1 MKILVIIMCLILI
14 SCTKKASI
22 NSYSSTSIKDIVNQ
36 EIIDGFFDG
45 DTTNISKEYYFLK

>member
-1 MKILVIIMCLILI
+1 MKILVIIMCLILT

-22 NSYSSTSIKDIVNQ
+22 NSYSSTSIKNIVNQ

-45 DTTNISKEYYFLK
+45 DTTNISKDYFFLE